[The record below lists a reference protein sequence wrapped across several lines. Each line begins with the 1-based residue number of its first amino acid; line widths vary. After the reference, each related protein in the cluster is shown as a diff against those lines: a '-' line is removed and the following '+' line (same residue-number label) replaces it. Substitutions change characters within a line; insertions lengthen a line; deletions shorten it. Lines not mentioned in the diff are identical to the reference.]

1 MHAMERYSALKRKF
15 WHVTTRMNPKNMIL
29 GEICLPQNDKYMIP
43 LMRRQTLAEGPLEEA
58 ENFLEWLQ

>member
-1 MHAMERYSALKRKF
+1 MGHACNGTLFSFKKETLT
-15 WHVTTRMNPKNMIL
+15 HVTTRMNPKNMIL

-58 ENFLEWLQ
+58 ENFLE

>member
-1 MHAMERYSALKRKF
+1 
-15 WHVTTRMNPKNMIL
+15 MIL

-58 ENFLEWLQ
+58 ENFLE